1 VTTIHRLTPWWE
13 PIRSHIHAL
22 HLSTTS
28 EGIAIAC
35 CDSLGR
41 VASFSSGYIGSPEF
55 IHQPIINE
63 HTKFQLA
70 SISKFITAC
79 LVLELSLRG
88 KLKLDEQIQPPHNIL
103 NVPVTLGQLLTHR
116 AGFIDTAGTLG
127 TIDGSRPFWTTE
139 YWQNNKSH
147 LHQTETVG
155 EYHYS
160 TWGYW
165 LIQKIIEWRFEI
177 PFEQLLQ
184 RWLCFPLGLTAT
196 TSSSPKT
203 TDSTACWGHDSLG
216 KPLAYGWR
224 HFQGIEAAAGV
235 WSSAADMGLL
245 ISHLLQPKFTNS
257 KGAKLLVRLS
267 DLIAVPSCYGYQ
279 YGLLLTSINREKV
292 LLHTGTNPGYHAVL
306 QFCPKSKT
314 GFVVMTNLECLNI
327 FNQSLVK
334 YMEWLM
340 VDTAGLAL

>member
-1 VTTIHRLTPWWE
+1 MSNKQSPTPWWE
-13 PIRSHIHAL
+13 PIRMHIQAL

-28 EGIAIAC
+28 EGISIAC
-35 CDSLGR
+35 CDSLGKI
-41 VASFSSGYIGSPEF
+41 ASFSSGYIGSPKLN
-55 IHQPIINE
+55 HQHIINE
-63 HTKFQLA
+63 HSKFQLA

-79 LVLELSLRG
+79 LVLELSLRD
-88 KLKLDEQIQPPHNIL
+88 KLKLDERIQPPNNIL

-116 AGFIDTAGTLG
+116 AGFIDTVGTLG
-127 TIDGSRPFWTTE
+127 TIDGSRPFWTAD

-147 LHQTETVG
+147 LYQTENVG

-165 LIQKIIEWRFEI
+165 LIQKIIEWKLEI

-184 RWLCFPLGLTAT
+184 HWLCLPLGLTAT

-203 TDSTACWGHDSLG
+203 TDSTTSWGHDSLG
-216 KPLAYGWR
+216 NPLAYGWR

-245 ISHLLQPKFTNS
+245 ISHLFQPKGTNS

-267 DLIAVPSCYGYQ
+267 DHIAIPSCYGYQ
-279 YGLLLTSINREKV
+279 YGLLLTSINREKI

-306 QFCPKSKT
+306 QFCPKTKN
-314 GFVVMTNLECLNI
+314 GFIILTNSECRNI
-327 FNQSLVK
+327 FTQSLTQ
-334 YMEWLM
+334 YMGRLM
-340 VDTAGLAL
+340 VDTVGRAV

>member
-1 VTTIHRLTPWWE
+1 MSNIQSPTPWWE
-13 PIRSHIHAL
+13 PIRNQIQAL
-22 HLSTTS
+22 HLPTTS

-35 CDSLGR
+35 CDSLGKI
-41 VASFSSGYIGSPEF
+41 ASFSSGYIDSPKF
-55 IHQPIINE
+55 IHQPIITE

-79 LVLELSLRG
+79 LVLELSIRG
-88 KLKLDEQIQPPHNIL
+88 KLKLDEKIQPPHNIH

-127 TIDGSRPFWTTE
+127 TTDGSRPFWTAE
-139 YWQNNKSH
+139 YWQNNKSY
-147 LHQTETVG
+147 LYQTETVG

-160 TWGYW
+160 NWGYW
-165 LIQKIIEWRFEI
+165 LIEKIIEWKLEI

-184 RWLCFPLGLTAT
+184 RWLCLPLGLTAT

-216 KPLAYGWR
+216 NRLAYGWR
-224 HFQGIEAAAGV
+224 HFQGIEAAAGL
-235 WSSAADMGLL
+235 WSSAADMGLI
-245 ISHLLQPKFTNS
+245 ISHLFQPKFTNS

-279 YGLLLTSINREKV
+279 YGLLLTSIHREKV

-306 QFCPKSKT
+306 QFCPKTKN
-314 GFVVMTNLECLNI
+314 GFIIMTNSECRNI
-327 FNQSLVK
+327 LTQSLNK
-334 YMEWLM
+334 YMGRLM
-340 VDTAGLAL
+340 VDTVAQAV